1 MRPYLGLTYGV
12 DGMTWALGDVIV
24 HREVAWGRPWL
35 AIAERVVADT
45 DDLLV
50 TFIPTGAP
58 FGYAP
63 GPWPTETG
71 LHPWYPKVSWEGH
84 GVLIVQRA
92 GDAYAVWH
100 FWSGEQRRFASW
112 YINLQAPFRRTE
124 IGYDTQDH
132 ELDVVVL
139 PDGSWSLKDDE
150 LMEQRIR
157 EGRFSVDEVA
167 AIRAQGAAIG
177 EMLDAGATWWDPA
190 YASWAPDPG
199 WLVPSLSPGWERASG
214 LG

>member
-1 MRPYLGLTYGV
+1 MA
-12 DGMTWALGDVIV
+12 WAFGDVIV
-24 HREVAWGRPWL
+24 HREIAWGRPWF
-35 AIAERVVADT
+35 AIPERVVADT
-45 DDLLV
+45 DALLV

-58 FGYAP
+58 FGFAP

-71 LHPWYPKVSWEGH
+71 LQPWYPRESWEGP
-84 GVLIVQRA
+84 GVLILLRP

-100 FWSGEQRRFASW
+100 FWAGEPRRFASW

-139 PDGSWSLKDDE
+139 PDGQWSLKDDE

-157 EGRFSVDEVA
+157 EGRYSVDEVA
-167 AIRAQGAAIG
+167 AIRAQGAAVG
-177 EMLDAGATWWDPA
+177 AMLDAGTTWWDRA
-190 YASWAPDPG
+190 FTSWAPDPS
-199 WLVPSLSPGWERASG
+199 WTEPELLAGWEQVPG
-214 LG
+214 QG